1 MSTFFLKKNC
11 QTVNCHHTGSKHRIF
26 RFCKTALKKTAYNAS
41 FRSPNAIILANSKKC
56 CNFVSRLRSPET
68 YRLS

>member
-41 FRSPNAIILANSKKC
+41 FRSPNAIILANSKKM
-56 CNFVSRLRSPET
+56 L
-68 YRLS
+68 